1 MSRVQTL
8 ADFYKSHEW
17 RSLRQSLMI
26 QRSHP
31 AKGLLCEHCKE
42 VILKDIDCIAHHIKE
57 LTPSNVHDATIALNP
72 GNILLVHHRCHNA
85 IHERYGYTSVQKV
98 YIVYGPPLSGKTTYV
113 RASKGRKDLVLDLD
127 ELYRA
132 ITLLPPYDKPSELS
146 LNIFQLRDVLLDQIK
161 TRTGKWSQAWIIGGY
176 PNFVERER
184 LAQQLGAEIIFINV
198 PQEECVQRLLQDRDK
213 QYVQQDWLNY
223 IHDWFLKFTPTPP
236 RSEFQETDSGT
247 GEGTSNARRPKKR
260 DFLKS
265 FEKKR

>member
-85 IHERYGYTSVQKV
+85 IHERFGY
-98 YIVYGPPLSGKTTYV
+98 YICT
-113 RASKGRKDLVLDLD
+113 KGLHRL
-127 ELYRA
+127 
-132 ITLLPPYDKPSELS
+132 
-146 LNIFQLRDVLLDQIK
+146 
-161 TRTGKWSQAWIIGGY
+161 WSTVI
-176 PNFVERER
+176 R
-184 LAQQLGAEIIFINV
+184 
-198 PQEECVQRLLQDRDK
+198 
-213 QYVQQDWLNY
+213 
-223 IHDWFLKFTPTPP
+223 
-236 RSEFQETDSGT
+236 
-247 GEGTSNARRPKKR
+247 
-260 DFLKS
+260 
-265 FEKKR
+265 